1 MNTNNNEIVQPV
13 GLPVGAHTET
23 SGRVTDSRITVADT
37 LGELINGP
45 SGRVIHRRRPGGGRK
60 KLGRVAGSV
69 RLRPESVSIAK
80 RYAAKHRV
88 SVPTAV
94 EHGILLLGREC

>member
-13 GLPVGAHTET
+13 SLSVGALHGPD
-23 SGRVTDSRITVADT
+23 SIPDGRIKVADT

-60 KLGRVAGSV
+60 KLGRIAGSV

-80 RYAAKHRV
+80 RYAAKHKV